1 MCLILFARSQ
11 MSINY
16 KNLVFIVIP
25 IIILGLGIT
34 VILSIAQNNKF
45 YVVFSDSM
53 VPNINTGDIVMV
65 AKEDGSRS
73 SFANLKIGEVI
84 VFLPPS
90 QNNSEAAR
98 SVVHRVVEIETDS
111 DGTRLIRT
119 KGDANAD
126 SIQALDYPITEQNYN
141 GKVSHVIPHL
151 GPLLMYFD
159 LIVRVF
165 VHPLLYI
172 IIGVIIAVIFVFELR
187 KRQSFLR
194 NLNE

>member
-1 MCLILFARSQ
+1 

-25 IIILGLGIT
+25 IIILGLAIT

-65 AKEDGSRS
+65 AKEDVTSRS

-84 VFLPPS
+84 VFVPPS
-90 QNNSEAAR
+90 QTNSEAAR

-111 DGTRLIRT
+111 DGSRLIRT

-126 SIQALDYPITEQNYN
+126 SIPALDYPITEQNYN

>member
-1 MCLILFARSQ
+1 
-11 MSINY
+11 MSISY

-25 IIILGLGIT
+25 IIILGLALT
-34 VILSIAQNNKF
+34 VVLSIGQNNKF

-53 VPNINTGDIVMV
+53 IPNINTGDIVVV
-65 AKEDGSRS
+65 AKEDGTSRS
-73 SFANLKIGEVI
+73 SFATLKIGDII
-84 VFLPPS
+84 VFVPPS
-90 QNNSEAAR
+90 HTDSEAAK
-98 SVVHRVVEIETDS
+98 SIVHRVVEIETDS
-111 DGTRLIRT
+111 GGSKLIRT

-126 SIQALDYPITEQNYN
+126 SIQALDYPITEQNYI
-141 GKVSHVIPHL
+141 GKVSHVIPYL
-151 GPLLMYFD
+151 GPLLMYVD

-172 IIGVIIAVIFVFELR
+172 IIGTIIVVIFVFELR

>member
-1 MCLILFARSQ
+1 

-53 VPNINTGDIVMV
+53 VPNINTGDIVVV
-65 AKEDGSRS
+65 AKEDVTSRS
-73 SFANLKIGEVI
+73 SFANLKIGDVI
-84 VFLPPS
+84 VFLRPS
-90 QNNSEAAR
+90 QTNSEADR

-111 DGTRLIRT
+111 DGSRLIRT

-126 SIQALDYPITEQNYN
+126 SIPAVDYPITEQNYN
-141 GKVSHVIPHL
+141 GKVSNVIPHL

-172 IIGVIIAVIFVFELR
+172 IIGAIIAVIFVFELR

>member
-1 MCLILFARSQ
+1 
-11 MSINY
+11 MSISY
-16 KNLVFIVIP
+16 KNLAFIVIP
-25 IIILGLGIT
+25 FIILGFGLT
-34 VILSIAQNNKF
+34 VVLSIAQNNKF

-53 VPNINTGDIVMV
+53 VPNINTGDIVVV
-65 AKEDGSRS
+65 AKEDGTSR
-73 SFANLKIGEVI
+73 SFANLKIGDVI
-84 VFLPPS
+84 VFVPPS
-90 QNNSEAAR
+90 HTDSEAAK
-98 SVVHRVVEIETDS
+98 SIVHRVVEIETDAGGS
-111 DGTRLIRT
+111 KLIRT

-126 SIQALDYPITEQNYN
+126 SIQALDYPITKQNFV
-141 GKVSHVIPHL
+141 GKVSHVIPYF

-172 IIGVIIAVIFVFELR
+172 IIGAIVAVIFVFELR

>member
-1 MCLILFARSQ
+1 
-11 MSINY
+11 MSISY
-16 KNLVFIVIP
+16 KDLVIIVIP

-65 AKEDGSRS
+65 AKEDSISRS
-73 SFANLKIGEVI
+73 SFADLKIGDVI

-90 QNNSEAAR
+90 HTNSEAAK

-111 DGTRLIRT
+111 DGSRLIRT
-119 KGDANAD
+119 KGDANTD
-126 SIQALDYPITEQNYN
+126 SIPALDYPIMEQNYI
-141 GKVSHVIPHL
+141 GKVSHVIPYL

>member
-1 MCLILFARSQ
+1 
-11 MSINY
+11 MSIYY
-16 KNLVFIVIP
+16 KNLVFIIIP

-53 VPNINTGDIVMV
+53 GPNINTGDIVVV
-65 AKEDGSRS
+65 AKEDVTSRS
-73 SFANLKIGEVI
+73 SFTNLKIGDVI
-84 VFLPPS
+84 VFVPPS
-90 QNNSEAAR
+90 HTDSEPAK
-98 SVVHRVVEIETDS
+98 SVVHRVVEIETNS
-111 DGTRLIRT
+111 DGSRLVRT

-126 SIQALDYPITEQNYN
+126 FIQALDYPITQQNYI
-141 GKVSHVIPHL
+141 GKVSHVIPYL
-151 GPLLMYFD
+151 GPLLMYID

-172 IIGVIIAVIFVFELR
+172 IIGAIISVIFIFEWR

>member
-1 MCLILFARSQ
+1 
-11 MSINY
+11 MSIYY

-53 VPNINTGDIVMV
+53 VPNINIGDIVVV
-65 AKEDGSRS
+65 AKEDVTSPS
-73 SFANLKIGEVI
+73 SFANLKIGDVI
-84 VFLPPS
+84 VFLPSS
-90 QNNSEAAR
+90 QTNSEAAR

-111 DGTRLIRT
+111 DGSRLIRT

-126 SIQALDYPITEQNYN
+126 SIPALDYPITKQNYN
-141 GKVSHVIPHL
+141 GKVSYVIPHL

>member
-1 MCLILFARSQ
+1 
-11 MSINY
+11 MSISY

-65 AKEDGSRS
+65 AKEDSSSRS
-73 SFANLKIGEVI
+73 SFANLKIGDVI
-84 VFLPPS
+84 VFLPAFTQPT
-90 QNNSEAAR
+90 QKQLE

-111 DGTRLIRT
+111 DGSRLIRT

-126 SIQALDYPITEQNYN
+126 SIPALDYPITEQNYI
-141 GKVSHVIPHL
+141 GKVSHVIPYL

>member
-1 MCLILFARSQ
+1 

-25 IIILGLGIT
+25 IIILGLAIT
-34 VILSIAQNNKF
+34 VILNITQNNKF

-53 VPNINTGDIVMV
+53 VPNINTGDIVVV

-73 SFANLKIGEVI
+73 SFANLKIADVI

-90 QNNSEAAR
+90 QTNSEAGR
-98 SVVHRVVEIETDS
+98 LVVHRVVEIETDS
-111 DGTRLIRT
+111 DGSRLIRT
-119 KGDANAD
+119 KGDANAH
-126 SIQALDYPITEQNYN
+126 SIQALDYPITEQNYI